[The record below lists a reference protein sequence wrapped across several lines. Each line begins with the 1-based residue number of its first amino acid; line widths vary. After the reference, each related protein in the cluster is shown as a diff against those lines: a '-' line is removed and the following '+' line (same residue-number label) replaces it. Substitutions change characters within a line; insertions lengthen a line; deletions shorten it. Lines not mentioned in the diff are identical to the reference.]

1 MGVSNTTLNMIV
13 LLPPHNTT
21 QCFHLILITK
31 YNCNLP
37 PPNILRTQTNG
48 VWMGKGGGTKTVENV
63 EGRISPTAH
72 KFIDQHTHAG
82 VLA

>member
-1 MGVSNTTLNMIV
+1 MS
-13 LLPPHNTT
+13 LP
-21 QCFHLILITK
+21 L
-31 YNCNLP
+31 
-37 PPNILRTQTNG
+37 PNILRTQTNG